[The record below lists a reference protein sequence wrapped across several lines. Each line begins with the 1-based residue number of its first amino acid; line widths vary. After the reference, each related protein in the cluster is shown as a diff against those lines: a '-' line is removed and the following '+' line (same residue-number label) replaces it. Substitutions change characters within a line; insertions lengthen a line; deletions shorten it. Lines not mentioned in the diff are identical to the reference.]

1 MYSSFDIAKRIIN
14 WCNGNSIPIT
24 NLKLQKLLYFAQ
36 GEFFKNQKARLINE
50 DFYAWELG
58 PVIPRVYSLY
68 AMFSS
73 TSIPKQTE
81 SESFT
86 EEVLNQIEETLM
98 KYARISTWDL
108 VEISHNQDPWKYTHQ
123 VFGNKAIIPYE
134 SIAEYFGGVNS

>member
-98 KYARISTWDL
+98 KYARISTWD
-108 VEISHNQDPWKYTHQ
+108 
-123 VFGNKAIIPYE
+123 
-134 SIAEYFGGVNS
+134 FGGVNS

>member
-1 MYSSFDIAKRIIN
+1 MSF
-14 WCNGNSIPIT
+14 
-24 NLKLQKLLYFAQ
+24 LKTK
-36 GEFFKNQKARLINE
+36 KDRLIKE

-68 AMFSS
+68 AVFSS
-73 TSIPKQTE
+73 TSVPKQAE
-81 SESFT
+81 SENFAD
-86 EEVLNQIEETLM
+86 EVLNQIEETLK

-134 SIAEYFGGVNS
+134 SIAEYFWGLITD